1 MLESAWFHV
10 PEQPFSPSEGG
21 SLRPSTPKTWV
32 LKSPA
37 APELAAR
44 LQAELGVSDTF
55 ARLLANRGFT
65 SSEQVESF
73 LVPSTDRLI
82 DAFVMR
88 DMDLAVDRV
97 LQAVAAREP
106 ILVYGDYDVD
116 GITATSLLT
125 AALTKMGA
133 KVSYFIPD
141 RIRDGYGF
149 STRGVDVAKK
159 RRIRL
164 VITADCGITATN
176 EVRMARAAG
185 IDVIVTDH
193 HEPLGELP
201 VASAVLNPKRK
212 DCPYPFKELAGVG
225 VVFKLVQGLAARR
238 PDALPPD
245 FVFHHLDLVALGT
258 IADVVPLVGE
268 NRVFAKIGL
277 ERLCHS
283 DKPGIAAL
291 KEVAGLRTR
300 RVESGHVAYI
310 LAPRINAAG
319 RLGNAESGV
328 RLLLSNDP
336 REAAIIAESLEED
349 NANRKKID
357 ESTLEDALEQLQK
370 HGSELPPAIVL
381 WSDRW
386 HPGVLGIVAS
396 RLIERFHRPTI
407 LIASDGDEGKG
418 SGRSIPGFDVCMAL
432 QECRTHLIGFG
443 GHSYAAGLTIR
454 TECLEDFRTQLC
466 QVVTS
471 RVQPD
476 DFVPKLSIDG
486 PIDLAHLNEE
496 LVQTL
501 DRLAP
506 FGIGNAEPLFVA
518 DDVKLSL
525 PPAVVSRNH
534 LKLTIR
540 QNGRDLDCIGFGM
553 GHMAG
558 VIAQNGGTLSVA
570 FVPTINVWQNRS
582 RLQLKLRDIQVR

>member
-1 MLESAWFHV
+1 M
-10 PEQPFSPSEGG
+10 
-21 SLRPSTPKTWV
+21 RPSTPKTWV

-44 LQAELGVSDTF
+44 LAAELGVSDTF

-65 SSEQVESF
+65 SAEHVESF
-73 LVPSTDRLI
+73 LVPSTDKLL
-82 DAFVMR
+82 DAFTMR
-88 DMDLAVDRV
+88 DMDRGVDRV

-149 STRGVDVAKK
+149 SVRGVDVAKK

-164 VITADCGITATN
+164 VITADCGITATH
-176 EVRMARAAG
+176 EVRLAREAG
-185 IDVIVTDH
+185 IEVIVTDH

-201 VASAVLNPKRK
+201 QAVAVLNPKRR
-212 DCPYPFKELAGVG
+212 DCPYAFKELAGVG

-238 PDALPPD
+238 PDVLPPD

-328 RLLLSNDP
+328 RLLLSTDP

-357 ESTLEDALEQLQK
+357 ESTLEDALQQL
-370 HGSELPPAIVL
+370 HERGPDLPPAIVL

-418 SGRSIPGFDVCMAL
+418 SGRSIPGFDVCQAL
-432 QECRTHLIGFG
+432 QECRDCLIGFG

-454 TECLEDFRTQLC
+454 TECLEQFRERLC
-466 QVVTS
+466 GVVS
-471 RVQPD
+471 ARVQPD
-476 DFVPKLSIDG
+476 DFIPKLSIDG
-486 PIDLAHLNEE
+486 PIDLQYLNEE
-496 LVQTL
+496 LVGHL

-518 DDVKLSL
+518 DDVQLSL

-534 LKLTIR
+534 LKLTLR

-558 VIAQNGGTLSVA
+558 TIAQNGGRISVA

>member
-1 MLESAWFHV
+1 MY
-10 PEQPFSPSEGG
+10 
-21 SLRPSTPKTWV
+21 PSTPKTWV

-44 LQAELGVSDTF
+44 LAESLGVSDTF

-65 SSEQVESF
+65 SVEQVQSF
-73 LVPSTDRLI
+73 LVPSTDRLL
-82 DAFVMR
+82 DAFTMR
-88 DMDLAVDRV
+88 DMDRAVDRV
-97 LQAVAAREP
+97 LQAVGAREP

-125 AALTKMGA
+125 AALTAMGA

-149 STRGVDVAKK
+149 SERGVDVARK
-159 RRIRL
+159 RRTRL
-164 VITADCGITATN
+164 VITADCGITAVN
-176 EVRMARAAG
+176 EVRHARASG

-193 HEPLGELP
+193 HEPLGEVP

-212 DCPYPFKELAGVG
+212 DCPYAFKELAGVG

-238 PDALPPD
+238 PDVLPPD
-245 FVFHHLDLVALGT
+245 FVFRHLDLVALGT

-277 ERLCHS
+277 ERLCRS
-283 DKPGIAAL
+283 EKPGIEAL

-328 RLLLSNDP
+328 RLLLSTDP

-357 ESTLEDALEQLQK
+357 ESTLEDALEQLRAQ
-370 HGSELPPAIVL
+370 GPELPPAIVL

-418 SGRSIPGFDVCMAL
+418 SGRSIPGFDVCLAL
-432 QECRTHLIGFG
+432 QECREHLIGFG

-454 TECLEDFRTQLC
+454 TEALETFRERLC
-466 QVVTS
+466 GVVS
-471 RVQPD
+471 ARVTPD

-486 PIDLAHLNEE
+486 PIDLRNLDEA
-496 LVQTL
+496 LVEAL

-540 QNGRDLDCIGFGM
+540 QSGRDLDCIGFGM
-553 GHMAG
+553 GHMAS
-558 VIAQNGGTLSVA
+558 VIAQNGGKLSVA

>member
-1 MLESAWFHV
+1 M
-10 PEQPFSPSEGG
+10 
-21 SLRPSTPKTWV
+21 RPSTPKTWV
-32 LKSPA
+32 MKSPA
-37 APELAAR
+37 SPELAAR
-44 LQAELGVSDTF
+44 LAADLGVSDTF

-65 SSEQVESF
+65 SSEQVQSF
-73 LVPSTDRLI
+73 LIPSTDRLL
-82 DAFVMR
+82 DAFTMR
-88 DMDLAVDRV
+88 DMDRAVDRV
-97 LQAVAAREP
+97 LQAVAAREA

-125 AALTKMGA
+125 AALTEMGA

-149 STRGVDVAKK
+149 SARGVEVAKK
-159 RRIRL
+159 RRTRL
-164 VITADCGITATN
+164 VITADCGITATH
-176 EVRMARAAG
+176 EVRLARDAG
-185 IDVIVTDH
+185 IDVLVTDH

-201 VASAVLNPKRK
+201 QAVAVLNPKRR

-238 PDALPPD
+238 PDVLPPD

-328 RLLLSNDP
+328 RLLLSTDP

-357 ESTLEDALEQLQK
+357 ESTLEDALEQL
-370 HGSELPPAIVL
+370 HRSGPDLPPAIVL

-418 SGRSIPGFDVCMAL
+418 SGRSIPGFDVCLAL
-432 QECRTHLIGFG
+432 QECRTCLIGFG

-454 TECLEDFRTQLC
+454 TECLEEFRDRLC
-466 QVVTS
+466 AVVRT

-476 DFVPKLSIDG
+476 DFVPKLAIDG
-486 PIDLAHLNEE
+486 PIDLEHLNEE
-496 LVQTL
+496 LVEAL

-540 QNGRDLDCIGFGM
+540 QSGRDLDCIGFGM
-553 GHMAG
+553 GHMANT
-558 VIAQNGGTLSVA
+558 IAQNGGKLSVA

>member
-1 MLESAWFHV
+1 V
-10 PEQPFSPSEGG
+10 
-21 SLRPSTPKTWV
+21 RPSTPKTWV
-32 LKSPA
+32 LRHPA
-37 APELAAR
+37 APELAAD
-44 LQAELGVSDTF
+44 LAAKLGVSDTF

-65 SSEQVESF
+65 SAEQVESF
-73 LVPSTDRLI
+73 LAPSTDKLL
-82 DAFVMR
+82 DAFTMR
-88 DMDLAVDRV
+88 DMDRAVDRV

-125 AALTKMGA
+125 AALTQMGA

-149 STRGVDVAKK
+149 SERGVDVARK
-159 RRIRL
+159 RRTRL
-164 VITADCGITATN
+164 VITADCGITATR
-176 EVRMARAAG
+176 EVALARASE

-201 VASAVLNPKRK
+201 EAVAVLNPKRK
-212 DCPYPFKELAGVG
+212 DCPYAFKELAGVG
-225 VVFKLVQGLAARR
+225 VVFKLVQGLAAKR
-238 PDALPPD
+238 PDVLPPG
-245 FVFHHLDLVALGT
+245 FVFRHLDLVALGT
-258 IADVVPLVGE
+258 IADVVPLLGE
-268 NRVFAKIGL
+268 NRIFAKIGL
-277 ERLCHS
+277 DHLCRS

-328 RLLLSNDP
+328 RLLLSTDP

-349 NANRKKID
+349 NTNRKKID
-357 ESTLEDALEQLQK
+357 ESTLEDALQQLQA
-370 HGSELPPAIVL
+370 HGPDLPPAIVL

-407 LIASDGDEGKG
+407 LIASDGEQGKG
-418 SGRSIPGFDVCMAL
+418 SGRSIPGFDVCLAL
-432 QECRTHLIGFG
+432 QECKDCLIGFG

-454 TECLEDFRTQLC
+454 TESLETFRDRLC
-466 QVVTS
+466 AVVNA
-471 RVQPD
+471 RVRPD
-476 DFVPKLSIDG
+476 DFIPKLSIDG
-486 PIDLAHLNEE
+486 PLDLAHLNED
-496 LVQTL
+496 LVVHL
-501 DRLAP
+501 DRLSP

-518 DDVKLSL
+518 DDVELSL

-540 QNGRDLDCIGFGM
+540 QDTRDLDCIGFGM

-558 VIAQNGGTLSVA
+558 AIANNGGRLSVA

>member
-1 MLESAWFHV
+1 M
-10 PEQPFSPSEGG
+10 
-21 SLRPSTPKTWV
+21 RPSTPKTWV
-32 LKSPA
+32 LKNPA
-37 APELAAR
+37 APELAAA
-44 LQAELGVSDTF
+44 LASQLGVSDTF

-65 SSEQVESF
+65 TAEQVESF
-73 LVPSTDRLI
+73 LLPSTDKLL
-82 DAFVMR
+82 DPFTMR
-88 DMDLAVDRV
+88 DMDRAVDRV
-97 LQAVAAREP
+97 LQALAAQES

-116 GITATSLLT
+116 GITSTSLLT
-125 AALTKMGA
+125 TALTKMGA

-149 STRGVDVAKK
+149 SERGVDVARK

-176 EVRMARAAG
+176 EVALARASG

-201 VASAVLNPKRK
+201 AAVAVLNPKRK
-212 DCPYPFKELAGVG
+212 DCPYAFKELAGVG
-225 VVFKLVQGLAARR
+225 VVFKLVQGLAGRR
-238 PDALPPD
+238 PDLLPPD
-245 FVFHHLDLVALGT
+245 FVFRHLDLVALGT

-328 RLLLSNDP
+328 RLLLSTDP

-349 NANRKKID
+349 NSNRKKID
-357 ESTLEDALEQLQK
+357 ESTLEEALHMLQSY
-370 HGSELPPAIVL
+370 GPDLPPAIVL

-407 LIASDGDEGKG
+407 LIAYDGDEGKG
-418 SGRSIPGFDVCMAL
+418 SGRSIPGFDVCQAL
-432 QECRTHLIGFG
+432 QECRDCLIGFG
-443 GHSYAAGLTIR
+443 GHSYAAGLTIK
-454 TECLEDFRTQLC
+454 TECLEMFRDKLCSVVSARVKPEDFI
-466 QVVTS
+466 
-471 RVQPD
+471 
-476 DFVPKLSIDG
+476 PKLSIDG
-486 PIDLAHLNEE
+486 PMDLCHLNEE
-496 LVQTL
+496 LVELL

-518 DDVKLSL
+518 DDVELSL

-540 QNGRDLDCIGFGM
+540 RDGRDLDCIGFGM
-553 GHMAG
+553 GHLAG
-558 VIAQNGGTLSVA
+558 AIHHNGGRLSVA
-570 FVPTINVWQNRS
+570 FVPTINVWQNRA

>member
-1 MLESAWFHV
+1 LY
-10 PEQPFSPSEGG
+10 
-21 SLRPSTPKTWV
+21 PSTPKTWV
-32 LKSPA
+32 LKSPV

-44 LQAELGVSDTF
+44 LAESLGVSDTF

-65 SSEQVESF
+65 SVEQVQSF
-73 LVPSTDRLI
+73 LVPSTDRLL
-82 DAFVMR
+82 DAFTMR
-88 DMDLAVDRV
+88 DMDRAVDRV
-97 LQAVAAREP
+97 LQAVAARES

-125 AALTKMGA
+125 AALAAMGA

-149 STRGVDVAKK
+149 SERGVDVARK
-159 RRIRL
+159 RRTRL
-164 VITADCGITATN
+164 VITADCGITAVN
-176 EVRMARAAG
+176 EVRLARASG

-193 HEPLGELP
+193 HEPLGDVP

-212 DCPYPFKELAGVG
+212 DCPYAFKELAGVG

-238 PDALPPD
+238 PDVLPPD
-245 FVFHHLDLVALGT
+245 FVFRHLDLVALGT

-277 ERLCHS
+277 ERLCRS
-283 DKPGIAAL
+283 EKPGIEAL

-328 RLLLSNDP
+328 RLLLSTDP

-357 ESTLEDALEQLQK
+357 ESTLEDALEQLRAQ
-370 HGSELPPAIVL
+370 GPDLPPAIVL

-418 SGRSIPGFDVCMAL
+418 SGRSIPGFDVCQAL
-432 QECRTHLIGFG
+432 QECREHLIGFG

-454 TECLEDFRTQLC
+454 TEALESFREQLC
-466 QVVTS
+466 GVVS
-471 RVQPD
+471 ARVTPD

-486 PIDLAHLNEE
+486 PIDLQNLDEE
-496 LVQTL
+496 LVEAL

-540 QNGRDLDCIGFGM
+540 QSGRDLDCIGFGM

-558 VIAQNGGTLSVA
+558 VIAQNGGKISVA

>member
-1 MLESAWFHV
+1 M
-10 PEQPFSPSEGG
+10 
-21 SLRPSTPKTWV
+21 RPSTPKTWV

-37 APELAAR
+37 APELAAE
-44 LQAELGVSDTF
+44 LAAQLGVSDTF

-65 SSEQVESF
+65 SAAQVQSF
-73 LVPSTDRLI
+73 LVPSTDKLL
-82 DAFVMR
+82 DPSSMR
-88 DMDLAVDRV
+88 DMDRAVDRV
-97 LQAVAAREP
+97 LQALAANEP
-106 ILVYGDYDVD
+106 ILVFGDYDVD
-116 GITATSLLT
+116 GITSTSLLT
-125 AALTKMGA
+125 ATLAKMGA
-133 KVSYFIPD
+133 RVSYFIPD

-149 STRGVDVAKK
+149 SERGVEVARK

-164 VITADCGITATN
+164 VITADCGITATR
-176 EVRMARAAG
+176 EVAMARDSG

-201 VASAVLNPKRK
+201 QAAAVLNPKRK
-212 DCPYPFKELAGVG
+212 DCTYAFKELAGVG

-238 PDALPPD
+238 PDLLPPE
-245 FVFHHLDLVALGT
+245 FVFRHLDLVALGT

-283 DKPGIAAL
+283 DKPGIVAL

-328 RLLLSNDP
+328 RLLLSTDP

-357 ESTLEDALEQLQK
+357 ESTLEDALQQLK
-370 HGSELPPAIVL
+370 SHGPDLPPAIVL

-418 SGRSIPGFDVCMAL
+418 SGRSIPGFDVCQAL
-432 QECRTHLIGFG
+432 QECREYLLGFG

-454 TECLEDFRTQLC
+454 TECLEAFRDKLCAVVSARVKPEDFI
-466 QVVTS
+466 
-471 RVQPD
+471 
-476 DFVPKLSIDG
+476 PKLSIDG
-486 PIDLAHLNEE
+486 PMDLGHLNEE
-496 LVQTL
+496 LVELL

-518 DDVKLSL
+518 DDVTLSL
-525 PPAVVSRNH
+525 PPSVVSRNH

-540 QNGRDLDCIGFGM
+540 QDGRDLDCIGFGM
-553 GHMAG
+553 GHLAG
-558 VIAQNGGTLSVA
+558 AIHSNGGRLSVA

>member
-1 MLESAWFHV
+1 
-10 PEQPFSPSEGG
+10 
-21 SLRPSTPKTWV
+21 LRPSTPKTWV

-37 APELAAR
+37 APELAAE
-44 LQAELGVSDTF
+44 LAAQLGVSDTF

-65 SSEQVESF
+65 SAAQVQSF
-73 LVPSTDRLI
+73 LVPSTDRLL
-82 DAFVMR
+82 DPSSMR
-88 DMDLAVDRV
+88 DMDRAVDRV
-97 LQAVAAREP
+97 LQALAANEP
-106 ILVYGDYDVD
+106 ILVFGDYDVD
-116 GITATSLLT
+116 GITSTSLLT
-125 AALTKMGA
+125 ATLAKMGA
-133 KVSYFIPD
+133 RVSYFIPD

-149 STRGVDVAKK
+149 SERGVEVARK

-164 VITADCGITATN
+164 VITADCGITATR
-176 EVRMARAAG
+176 EVAMARDSG

-201 VASAVLNPKRK
+201 QAAAVLNPKRK
-212 DCPYPFKELAGVG
+212 DCTYAFKELAGVG

-238 PDALPPD
+238 PDLLPPE
-245 FVFHHLDLVALGT
+245 FVFRHLDLVALGT

-283 DKPGIAAL
+283 DKPGIVAL

-328 RLLLSNDP
+328 RLLLSTDP

-357 ESTLEDALEQLQK
+357 ESTLEDALQLLK
-370 HGSELPPAIVL
+370 SHGADLPPAIVL

-418 SGRSIPGFDVCMAL
+418 SGRSIPGFDVCQAL
-432 QECRTHLIGFG
+432 QECREYLLGFG
-443 GHSYAAGLTIR
+443 GHSYAAGLTIK
-454 TECLEDFRTQLC
+454 TEFLEAFREKLCAVVSARVKPEDFI
-466 QVVTS
+466 
-471 RVQPD
+471 
-476 DFVPKLSIDG
+476 PKLSIDG
-486 PIDLAHLNEE
+486 PMDLGHLNEE
-496 LVQTL
+496 LVELL

-518 DDVKLSL
+518 DDVTLSL
-525 PPAVVSRNH
+525 PPSVVSRNH

-540 QNGRDLDCIGFGM
+540 QDGRDLDCIGFGM
-553 GHMAG
+553 GHLAG
-558 VIAQNGGTLSVA
+558 AIHSNGGRLSVA